1 MSQSKELSG
10 KSCII
15 PNNFAYNENME
26 NTKTTHKSKMRF
38 VQEINAGDHIQ
49 ITNHGFGEPVVMS
62 KKGKVQTCNDQSAQ
76 FVKIVSIELNTT
88 AKCAWLRFDAKLANG
103 RTLMLNATIKDAYK
117 YSILKG
123 N

>member
-1 MSQSKELSG
+1 MSQSKELFA
-10 KSCII
+10 KSCVS
-15 PNNFAYNENME
+15 ATSSVYTEYME
-26 NTKTTHKSKMRF
+26 NTKTTQTSKMRF
-38 VQEINAGDHIQ
+38 VQEINAGDSIQ
-49 ITNHGFGEPVVMS
+49 VSNYGLGEPVVMS
-62 KKGKVQTCNDQSAQ
+62 KKGKAQTCNDEGTQ
-76 FVKIVSIELNTT
+76 FVKIVSIEINET